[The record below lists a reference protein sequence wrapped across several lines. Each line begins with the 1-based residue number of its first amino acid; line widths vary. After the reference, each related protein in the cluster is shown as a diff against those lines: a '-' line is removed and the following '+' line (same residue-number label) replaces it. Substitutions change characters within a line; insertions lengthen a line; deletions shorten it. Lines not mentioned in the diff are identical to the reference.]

1 MSCSKARDLS
11 WPASTCSDRQNPPD
25 AVPWGRFRDSVNVI
39 VDSEVALRRGG
50 WTRWGSGYDV
60 PDPDLH
66 GYGATSI
73 FSWSQERG
81 RRVLLACNS
90 STIRRWVPPG
100 PLETELEGT
109 WLTVGGPPALEA
121 GERRS
126 IAALGDICVFAG
138 GLGGAT
144 AEAIWSY
151 NSRTGVVAALSNT
164 VGLTSAKLVVE
175 WRGVIF
181 YLDVV
186 MDGVR
191 VGHRAYW
198 SDFNNPTSVDV
209 AVDSIAGFQDLDP
222 GEFISGAAVSGDSLY
237 LFTDRSIWRVV
248 ATGDDEVYRFQQ
260 VYRSA
265 TGHRC
270 LWAPRTL
277 DVLPDGNMIYIGD
290 NGRVYV
296 YSPYQASPEEPEW
309 TKVGTPDLK
318 KRLTSCQLFV
328 GKVCDN
334 GNTLEYLI
342 SYPMSEGDTAP
353 TATYAIDFER
363 LCVSRIDHGFH
374 TFHTWYNISDECPR
388 PTQLILS
395 SAEDDSLKEARFFDF
410 FARERWDAEAEDWT
424 EDEYDTTYWSGALG
438 FDLPDKNK
446 RMTRMD
452 VLAHTPADQ
461 TAGDIRLYVGQSN
474 YPAEPATFF
483 TSCPITWYSLST
495 KAVPCA
501 TASSVPVPWR
511 FVVEGRY
518 LYFRLVISGEACAL
532 SKIVANIEAV

>member
-1 MSCSKARDLS
+1 M
-11 WPASTCSDRQNPPD
+11 
-25 AVPWGRFRDSVNVI
+25 I

-50 WTRWGSGYDV
+50 WRRWGSEFTEE
-60 PDPDLH
+60 PNPDLH
-66 GYGATSI
+66 GSGVRSLY
-73 FSWSQERG
+73 SWSQEWGNRI
-81 RRVLLACNS
+81 LLAG
-90 STIRRWVPPG
+90 TQAGVFRWSPG
-100 PLETELEGT
+100 SGV
-109 WLTVGGPPALEA
+109 WSALTGIPALEA

-126 IAALGDICVFAG
+126 FAAIGDVCIIGG
-138 GLGGAT
+138 GLGG
-144 AEAIWSY
+144 
-151 NSRTGVVAALSNT
+151 VVAEGIRSYT
-164 VGLTSAKLVVE
+164 VGDAGGTAIADLTTIGLTSANLVVE
-175 WRGVIF
+175 WRGVVF
-181 YLDVV
+181 LLDVV

-191 VGHRAYW
+191 VGHRAVW
-198 SDFNNPTSVDV
+198 SDFNAPLSYVP
-209 AVDSIAGFQDLDP
+209 AVDSIAGQQDLDP
-222 GEFISGAAVSGDSLY
+222 GEFILGAVISGDSLY

-260 VYRSA
+260 VFKSA

-270 LWAPRTL
+270 LHAPYTL
-277 DVLPDGNMIYIGD
+277 DVLPDGNMIYVGD

-318 KRLTSCQLFV
+318 RRVPSCRLFV

-342 SYPMSEGDTAP
+342 SYPMSEEDTAP

-363 LCVSRIDHGFH
+363 LCVSRIDHGFWA
-374 TFHTWYNISDECPR
+374 FLTWYSIAEECPR

-395 SAEDDSLKEARFFDF
+395 SAGDDSLKEARFFDVYT
-410 FARERWDAEAEDWT
+410 RERWDAEAEDWT
-424 EDEYDTTYWSGALG
+424 EDDYDTTYWSGALG

-446 RMTRMD
+446 RMVRMD

-461 TAGDIRLYVGQSN
+461 TAGTIRLHVGQSN

-483 TSCPITWYSLST
+483 ASCPITWYALSS

-532 SKIVANIEAV
+532 SKIVANVEAV